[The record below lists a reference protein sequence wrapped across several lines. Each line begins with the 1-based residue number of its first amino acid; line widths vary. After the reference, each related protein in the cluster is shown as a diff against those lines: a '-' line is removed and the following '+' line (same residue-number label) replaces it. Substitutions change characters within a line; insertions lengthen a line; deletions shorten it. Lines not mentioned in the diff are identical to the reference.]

1 MKNYKRRNRI
11 AEAGAPAEERRA
23 RIRYLQEA
31 LAACPV
37 DIRARYELAA
47 LLEDIGRPDEAL
59 FNWRT
64 ILAAHPNS
72 LMAREGV
79 VRCRQQIGRILSSD
93 VLGKTCVYDA
103 GQC

>member
-1 MKNYKRRNRI
+1 MKKNRRSKRI
-11 AEAGAPAEERRA
+11 TEAGVPAEERRA
-23 RIRYLQEA
+23 RILYLQEA

-64 ILAAHPNS
+64 ILASHPNS

-79 VRCRQQIGRILSSD
+79 VRCREQIGRTLSGMNGD
-93 VLGKTCVYDA
+93 VRITDA